1 MVLTNALFF
10 AAIECPALTA
20 PMNGQVSYATDM
32 TSPYE
37 IGTVATFTCN
47 AGFSLDGAA
56 DTLTCADDDQIDTVG
71 TWGGTEPTCERMFI
85 STNFKARFSQ
95 MFFFFTAIEC
105 PALTAPMNGQVSYAT
120 DMTSPYEIG
129 TVATFTCNAGFSLD
143 GAADTLTCAD
153 DDQLDTV
160 GTWGG
165 TEPTYPRCQQ
175 CLTGHHQ
182 HM

>member
-1 MVLTNALFF
+1 
-10 AAIECPALTA
+10 
-20 PMNGQVSYATDM
+20 
-32 TSPYE
+32 
-37 IGTVATFTCN
+37 
-47 AGFSLDGAA
+47 
-56 DTLTCADDDQIDTVG
+56 
-71 TWGGTEPTCERMFI
+71 
-85 STNFKARFSQ
+85 

-165 TEPTYPRCQQ
+165 TEPTCERMY
-175 CLTGHHQ
+175 
-182 HM
+182 MSKKF

>member
-1 MVLTNALFF
+1 
-10 AAIECPALTA
+10 
-20 PMNGQVSYATDM
+20 
-32 TSPYE
+32 
-37 IGTVATFTCN
+37 
-47 AGFSLDGAA
+47 
-56 DTLTCADDDQIDTVG
+56 
-71 TWGGTEPTCERMFI
+71 
-85 STNFKARFSQ
+85 

-160 GTWGG
+160 GTWGMWAQCH
-165 TEPTYPRCQQ
+165 PRYQQ

-182 HM
+182 HT